1 MRALPLSKTT
11 ISVRTYPHLTF
22 YKQQQRIWSLPKFRT
37 CSRRPQ
43 GHSSKGIG
51 HRHSRETRSAG
62 PLPTAR
68 GIQRIVKQYVKKLG
82 QSITI
87 NKAIL
92 TGSWATGTQ
101 REDSDVDLIIIS
113 DDFSKTP
120 FSERLSYLHKKWTNK
135 VPFEAFGYT
144 KDEFRQ
150 MRQRSTYVRDAI
162 RNGLVLDES
171 GSWHTGKRFGSA

>member
-1 MRALPLSKTT
+1 MEPPEIPNLL
-11 ISVRTYPHLTF
+11 
-22 YKQQQRIWSLPKFRT
+22 Q
-37 CSRRPQ
+37 
-43 GHSSKGIG
+43 
-51 HRHSRETRSAG
+51 E
-62 PLPTAR
+62 TAR
-68 GIQRIVKQYVKKLG
+68 TLFKGDGAQTFQRDKERRSVANSEGYSKNSKAVCEETGSKYHHQ
-82 QSITI
+82 Q
-87 NKAIL
+87 AIL

-113 DDFSKTP
+113 DDFSKMP

-171 GSWHTGKRFGSA
+171 GSWQIGRRFGSA